1 MCSEKTDIPIVP
13 LASQFYSEMGMST
26 CFVRLDRRATKGR
39 ILHCSSKSKGGRK
52 KREMSHDEGGND
64 FSVSTIDQWNAII
77 GFPWGRLLHI
87 GVSARWDT
95 EETGQQ
101 LVNSKLAE

>member
-1 MCSEKTDIPIVP
+1 MCSGKTDIPIVP
-13 LASQFYSEMGMST
+13 LASQFYSEMGMSA

-39 ILHCSSKSKGGRK
+39 ILHRSSKSKGGRK
-52 KREMSHDEGGND
+52 KREMSHGEGGND

-77 GFPWGRLLHI
+77 GFPWGRLRHI

-101 LVNSKLAE
+101 LVNSKLTE